1 MSNQRQPARVSMGG
15 LSTLKVVHFKDRE
28 AVQATVEALRFVA
41 KNTQKLTYFNLKVR
55 EFAF

>member
-1 MSNQRQPARVSMGG
+1 MGG